1 MAKVSTTVSLDETL
15 MRRVRVRAARSGT
28 TESEMLERSLR
39 EGLGILDR
47 CELKRIL
54 RRRRRFDWPLR
65 LSMRFELSAI
75 LVPLP
80 D

>member
-1 MAKVSTTVSLDETL
+1 MAKVRTTVSLDETL

-47 CELKRIL
+47 L
-54 RRRRRFDWPLR
+54 RAEANLEEEEAVR
-65 LSMRFELSAI
+65 LASEIVHEVRVERDPGPTS
-75 LVPLP
+75 
-80 D
+80 